1 MVTAELST
9 LLLDWS
15 TAVIELKLEK
25 VHGLLE
31 KEPELLWTPIPHSLD
46 EPDHLNQQLHQ
57 LLKLGTSFLPVSA
70 IQYCLI
76 QYKDLPDM
84 SEQAKRYRLLAYLIE
99 VGQKIN
105 TGK

>member
-1 MVTAELST
+1 MATAELST

-84 SEQAKRYRLLAYLIE
+84 SEQAKRYSLLAYLIE